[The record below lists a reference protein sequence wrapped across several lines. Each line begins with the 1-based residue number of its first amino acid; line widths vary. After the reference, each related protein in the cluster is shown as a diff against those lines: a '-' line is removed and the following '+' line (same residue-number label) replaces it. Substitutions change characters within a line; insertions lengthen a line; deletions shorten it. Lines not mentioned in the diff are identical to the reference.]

1 MRGAAHGDDLA
12 DGEVE
17 VGRRVLDHRR
27 HGTGQLPH
35 RQRPGVA
42 SVDEDLAG
50 VGAQDAVDGA
60 QEACLPAAVGADEAD
75 GLARTGGQGDV
86 AHQVAGPGGGAELV
100 TATLS

>member
-1 MRGAAHGDDLA
+1 MFVRGAAHGDDLA

-27 HGTGQLPH
+27 HRAGQLPH

-50 VGAQDAVDGA
+50 VGAQDAVDRA
-60 QEACLPAAVGADEAD
+60 QEA
-75 GLARTGGQGDV
+75 
-86 AHQVAGPGGGAELV
+86 
-100 TATLS
+100 

>member
-1 MRGAAHGDDLA
+1 MRGAAHGDDLV

-60 QEACLPAAVGADEAD
+60 QEACLPLPLGPTRPMVSPGRAVRETS
-75 GLARTGGQGDV
+75 RTRWRAPAV
-86 AHQVAGPGGGAELV
+86 VR
-100 TATLS
+100 SW